1 MLDNYWISTQKL
13 ALIKGVSARAVRK
26 AISKNNYQVRKNGRN
41 YEILVSTLDSAT
53 QDLINSKNQ
62 IEKFIPNGL
71 CISESAKD
79 IALAKFDLVY
89 KYRDFVKSGKNK
101 CEATNDFLQ
110 IYNSQ
115 LQYSEI
121 YSKIGKV
128 GKSTLYRWDKKLR
141 ENKDNWE
148 ALVCTYPMQKS
159 GSKLSSAEEEIFMS
173 LLLHSNKTNIGKAIT
188 LTKHIL
194 KERGITE
201 FSCDMSFRRFAEQY
215 KREHYDVWIFAREG
229 TKALR
234 DKVVPYIERNISQLE
249 VGDVIIGDGHKL
261 AFQVINPFTGKP
273 CRPTLAA
280 YQDWKSGA
288 LVGFEI
294 MIEENTQS
302 IASALRNSIINL
314 GKIPKYIYQDNG
326 KAYKSKYF
334 TETDGIVGLFVK
346 LGIQPIFAKPYNA
359 KAKPIERLFREMQD
373 CFERLLPSFVGSC
386 IDDRPAYLKRNEK
399 FHKEHHNEYI
409 PTIEEVIQLLNKWL
423 GLHYSK
429 PCKAVKGK
437 TIGEVLEAGR
447 GSGVDI
453 DKLDDLMMATEI
465 KRIGRNGIRFL
476 KADYYD
482 ESLYGLRTTVVI
494 KYSLFDLSHIKVYLT
509 NGKFLCIATRME
521 SLNPLANYTDNVKD
535 IEDLKQ
541 RIKQQQRLEHQTI
554 KAYLSEFKKENGCL
568 PTFDEP
574 DYEEYQSIKERT
586 QDYPLL
592 EDKKSSKK
600 IFKNNYERYEFLK
613 QKEDLSPEE
622 SAWVSEYETT
632 DEYTLIYKND

>member
-1 MLDNYWISTQKL
+1 MLDKYWISTQQL
-13 ALIKGVSARAVRK
+13 ALIKGISTRAVRK
-26 AISKNNYQVRKNGRN
+26 AINKNKYQIRKNGRN
-41 YEILVSTLDSAT
+41 YEILISTLDSAT
-53 QDLINSKNQ
+53 QDLIYEKQ
-62 IEKFIPNGL
+62 KIESIVPKEVL
-71 CISESAKD
+71 VSESAKS

-89 KYRDFVKSGKNK
+89 HYRDFVNTGKNK
-101 CEATNDFLQ
+101 CEATDDFLQ

-121 YSKIGKV
+121 YVKLGKV

-148 ALVCTYPMQKS
+148 ALVCTYPQQKT
-159 GSKLSSAEEEIFMS
+159 GNKLSSAEEEIFMS

-215 KREHYDVWIFAREG
+215 KREHYDVWVFAREG

-234 DKVVPYIERNISQLE
+234 DKVVPYIERDISKLE
-249 VGDVIIGDGHKL
+249 VGDVIIGDGHRL
-261 AFQVINPFTGKP
+261 AFQVINPFDGKL

-294 MIEENTQS
+294 MLEENTQC

-334 TETDGIVGLFVK
+334 TETDGITGLFVK
-346 LGIQPIFAKPYNA
+346 LGIQAIFAKPYNA
-359 KAKPIERLFREMQD
+359 KAKPIERFFREMQD

-386 IDDRPAYLKRNEK
+386 IDNKPAYLKRNEK

-423 GLHYSK
+423 KLHYSQ
-429 PCKAVKGK
+429 PCKNVKGK

-453 DKLDDLMMATEI
+453 DMLDDLMMATEI

-482 ESLYGLRTTVVI
+482 ECLYGLRTNVVI
-494 KYSLFDLSHIKVYLT
+494 KYSLFDLSKIKVYST

-521 SLNPLANYTDNVKD
+521 SVNPLANYTDNVKD
-535 IEDLKQ
+535 VEDLKQ
-541 RIKQQQRLEHQTI
+541 RIKQQQRLEQQTI
-554 KAYLSEFKKENGCL
+554 EAYMSEFRRENGYL
-568 PTFDEP
+568 PTFEES
-574 DYEEYQSIKERT
+574 DYEEYKSILDLT
-586 QDYPLL
+586 VDYPLL
-592 EDKKSSKK
+592 EDKEPTQT
-600 IFKNNYERYEFLK
+600 IFKNDYDRYEFLRK
-613 QKEDLSPEE
+613 KENLAPEE
-622 SAWVSEYETT
+622 SAWVSEYETS
-632 DEYTLIYKND
+632 DEYMLIYKND